1 MPTAWIPPPM
11 QELTDGREQVDVRGR
26 TVRELIDQLDQEYPG
41 IRDRLREGNRLRS
54 GVAVSVDGVISPEGL
69 RARLESGS
77 EVHFLPAIA
86 GGGRR
91 RK

>member
-1 MPTAWIPPPM
+1 MR
-11 QELTDGREQVDVRGR
+11 ELTDGRAQVEVHGQ
-26 TVRELIDQLDQEYPG
+26 TVRELIEQLDRDYPG
-41 IRDRLREGNRLRS
+41 IGDRLREGSRLRS

-69 RARLESGS
+69 RTRLEPGS

-86 GGGRR
+86 GGNRR